1 MVSILMPAYNCADFI
16 AETLRSVLKQNF
28 TDFELIIIDDC
39 STDNTSEIIQSFKDQ
54 RIKFYQNQANVGYC
68 RNLRSCNKL
77 AKGDIIYL
85 MADDDIMAQ
94 DALQTTCGY
103 FADPEIGA
111 VTRPYFWFDDD
122 INKPVRAKQQLNP
135 SQDEVV
141 RIYTLRHERVIRAFQ
156 TLDQLSGLAMRRKF
170 IEADFNDDI
179 FTCHIYPFAS
189 IFKKHPVIFLK
200 DYTIAVRIKSSQTRK
215 LSHIYDKSPMQSWVD
230 MVDSIFPEPIFDYLI
245 SDFIAVNYVGL
256 AQIRNYSRFKNT
268 LREIYLLIKYR
279 PKNLITPAFW
289 IFALGA
295 IIIPPFLLKPLVDW
309 YKNNINS
316 KRITHVN
323 FKSWGRG

>member
-1 MVSILMPAYNCADFI
+1 MVSILMPAYNSADFI
-16 AETLRSVLKQNF
+16 SETLHSVLSQSF
-28 TDFELIIIDDC
+28 ADFELIIIDDC
-39 STDNTSEIIQSFKDQ
+39 STDNTVAVIKTFKDP

-68 RNLRSCNKL
+68 RNMRSCSKL
-77 AKGDIIYL
+77 ASGDIIYL
-85 MADDDIMAQ
+85 MADDDIMAK
-94 DALQTTCGY
+94 DALKTTCGY
-103 FADPEIGA
+103 FSDLEIGA
-111 VTRPYFWFDDD
+111 VTRAYYWFDDD

-141 RIYTLRHERVIRAFQ
+141 RVYTLRHERVIRVFQ

-170 IEADFNDDI
+170 IEADFHDDI
-179 FTCHIYPFAS
+179 FTCHIYPFVS
-189 IFKKHPVIFLK
+189 IFKKHPVVFLK

-230 MVDSIFPEPIFDYLI
+230 MVDSVLPEHSYLI
-245 SDFIAVNYVGL
+245 KDFIAMNYVGL
-256 AQIRNYSRFKNT
+256 AQIRNYSKFRNT
-268 LREIYLLIKYR
+268 LREIYLLVKYR
-279 PKNLITPAFW
+279 PKNLLTPSFW
-289 IFALGA
+289 LFALGA